1 MHNFS
6 RILITVLLVLSAAAA
21 HAATF
26 RVIYINDFHGFANP
40 TTVPGSKQQL
50 GGAAALAARLKIL
63 RAEKPGIFVAAGDII
78 QGDSWANLSQGASAI
93 KLMNHLQLDAMVT
106 GNHEFDFGQE
116 QLKQRIKEASFPVLA
131 ANLSGISSTSPRV
144 YFNRPGGRI
153 AVIGLVT
160 PDVPQTSHPK
170 NTKGLKFSPVLE
182 TAREQISE
190 AEITASLIVLL
201 THIGHENDL
210 ALAEAMCKNQTE
222 SEAPVLIVGGHSHTK
237 VEKPVQIG
245 NCVVVQ
251 AWEHGKALGV
261 VDLTIEKG
269 KLLSVDGWLEHINPA
284 GSTDPETAALVDR
297 YNQRINKLLGKK
309 AGTAKVDLIQE
320 GVRRQET
327 NLGNLVA
334 DIVRKTTG
342 AQVAVIN
349 GGSIRTGI
357 PKGEITRR
365 QVYATL
371 PFNNYLVAVRMT
383 GKQLLETIE
392 HGVSDIEHEEGRFPQ
407 VSGIR
412 FSFNRHKPA
421 GQRVTSLSVGDTP
434 LDLQK
439 EYTVATLDFIAAG
452 GDGYT
457 AFGQAIRSAGDFSE
471 LNGAMQSSRLVYN
484 NPGYFL
490 RDAVLEVFSSGAPV
504 SATVEGRI
512 TETR

>member
-1 MHNFS
+1 MYNLS
-6 RILITVLLVLSAAAA
+6 RALITVLLILSASVA
-21 HAATF
+21 HGATF

-40 TTVPGSKQQL
+40 VTAPGSKQQL
-50 GGAAALAARLKIL
+50 GGAAALAARLKVL

-106 GNHEFDFGQE
+106 GNHEFDFGQD
-116 QLKQRIKEASFPVLA
+116 QLRQRIKEARFPVLA
-131 ANLSGISSTSPRV
+131 ANVSGMNGTSPRV

-182 TAREQISE
+182 TAKEQISE

-201 THIGHENDL
+201 THIGHENDR
-210 ALAEAMCKNQTE
+210 ALAEELCKNQPE
-222 SEAPVLIVGGHSHTK
+222 SDVPILIVGGHSHTK

-269 KLLSVDGWLEHINPA
+269 KLLAVDGRLEQITPA
-284 GSTDPETAALVDR
+284 GAIDQETAALVDR

-309 AGTAKVDLIQE
+309 AGVTKVDLFQE

-334 DIVRKTTG
+334 DVVRKTTG
-342 AQVAVIN
+342 AQVALVN
-349 GGSIRTGI
+349 GGSIRSGI

-365 QVYATL
+365 QIYATL

-383 GKQLLETIE
+383 GKQLLESLE

-421 GQRVTSLSVGDTP
+421 GQRVTSLYVGDAP

-452 GDGYT
+452 GDGYM
-457 AFGQAIRSAGDFSE
+457 AFGEAIRSAGDFNE
-471 LNGAMQSSRLVYN
+471 LNGSMQSSRLVYN

-490 RDAVLEVFSSGAPV
+490 RDAVLEMLSTGGPV

-512 TETR
+512 TGTP